1 MNERNDITSAR
12 WDQRMQTEGNGIL
25 QPQRPQHG
33 TFHVPRRLLME
44 EKPLFIQ
51 ACRARVSMLS
61 LLVTVLL
68 LYYLDG
74 FIPPFTYWIYLGDW
88 GYCFS
93 LWLYSFFHLPFLY
106 SLTYCLSPVVWKRLS
121 THFLLR
127 PLSMICWHQTDTV
140 LLLGI
145 LSLCW
150 LMGAFNPLDLLQASL
165 HLM

>member
-1 MNERNDITSAR
+1 MRGEIRGCRRRGMGFSNLNALSMAR
-12 WDQRMQTEGNGIL
+12 FMCRADCWW
-25 QPQRPQHG
+25 
-33 TFHVPRRLLME
+33 RR
-44 EKPLFIQ
+44 KPLFIQ